1 MLLHYIV
8 RKDIETVAQSVE
20 NEFSG
25 KPCSHLN
32 NREKKLSDKFHYFE
46 IAMKKMTSKIDDS
59 TDRVFGNFS

>member
-32 NREKKLSDKFHYFE
+32 KREKKSCP
-46 IAMKKMTSKIDDS
+46 T
-59 TDRVFGNFS
+59 NFIILKLR